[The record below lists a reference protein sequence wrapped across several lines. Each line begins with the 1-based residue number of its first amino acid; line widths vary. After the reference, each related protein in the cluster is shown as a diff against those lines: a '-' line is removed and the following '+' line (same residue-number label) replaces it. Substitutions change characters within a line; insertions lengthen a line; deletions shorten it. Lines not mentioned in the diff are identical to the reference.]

1 MENPSNTNRR
11 RIPRN
16 NTRTNSRPIVSHCP
30 ASRGLGHWDSRD
42 KTNETMS
49 HYYSLQKY
57 VDPATRY
64 TCPNCGRLKCFTL
77 YVDPEGIPIHK
88 TVGRCDH
95 ESSCGYHLTPKQY
108 FREHSHERTYCHSE
122 RNERLSIPNNRQDHH
137 SLNLIPSNHLPSPSG
152 DNYLI
157 TYLKTLIPTSFID
170 RVIIDYHI
178 ASTSDHATIFLQL
191 DLNGNCRT
199 GKIMQYDPATGHRIK
214 DEAVPGRISWL
225 HTRLKR
231 RHQLPKDWQITQWL
245 FGELLLQKY
254 PDKTVALVESEKT
267 AIICSALMPEY
278 LWLATGGKSQFNQ
291 RLTVLKSRKI
301 IAFPDIDG
309 YHTWLNKSTDFPFLD
324 LRVSDLL
331 EKNATPADRE
341 AHIDLADWLLRYLQ
355 DTRR

>member
-1 MENPSNTNRR
+1 M
-11 RIPRN
+11 
-16 NTRTNSRPIVSHCP
+16 SHCP
-30 ASRGLGHWDSRD
+30 ASRGLGHWDNRD
-42 KTNETMS
+42 KTHETMS

-57 VDPATRY
+57 TDPATRH
-64 TCPNCGRLKCFTL
+64 TCPNCGRSKCFTM

-108 FREHSHERTYCHSE
+108 FREHSHEQPYCHSE

-137 SLNLIPSNHLPSPSG
+137 SLNLIPSNLLPSPSG
-152 DNYLI
+152 DNHLI
-157 TYLKTLIPTSFID
+157 AYLKTLIPNPFID
-170 RVIIDYHI
+170 RIIIDYHI

-231 RHQLPKDWQITQWL
+231 RHQLPKDWQITQCL
-245 FGELLLQKY
+245 FGEHLLQKY

-309 YHTWLNKSTDFPFLD
+309 YHTWLTKSTDFPFLD

-341 AHIDLADWLLRYLQ
+341 AHIDLADWLLRYLA
-355 DTRR
+355 DNDYMHGLK

>member
-1 MENPSNTNRR
+1 M
-11 RIPRN
+11 
-16 NTRTNSRPIVSHCP
+16 
-30 ASRGLGHWDSRD
+30 
-42 KTNETMS
+42 
-49 HYYSLQKY
+49 
-57 VDPATRY
+57 
-64 TCPNCGRLKCFTL
+64 

-108 FREHSHERTYCHSE
+108 FREHPERSFDIPTDRYSRCHIGRAQSYSHGRPDRPS
-122 RNERLSIPNNRQDHH
+122 PD
-137 SLNLIPSNHLPSPSG
+137 LIPSTLIPQPSGNNHL
-152 DNYLI
+152 I
-157 TYLKTLIPTSFID
+157 AYLKTLIPTSFID
-170 RVIIDYHI
+170 RIITDYHI
-178 ASTSDHATIFLQL
+178 ASTPDQATIFLQL

-199 GKIMQYDPATGHRIK
+199 GKIMQYDPTTGHRIK

-231 RHQLPKDWQITQWL
+231 RHQLPKDWQITQCL
-245 FGELLLQKY
+245 FGEHLLRKY

-309 YHTWLNKSTDFPFLD
+309 YHTWLTKSTDFPFLD

-341 AHIDLADWLLRYLQ
+341 AHIDLADWLIQYLS
-355 DTRR
+355 DKK

>member
-1 MENPSNTNRR
+1 M
-11 RIPRN
+11 
-16 NTRTNSRPIVSHCP
+16 SHCP
-30 ASRGLGHWDSRD
+30 ASRGLGHWDNRD
-42 KTNETMS
+42 KTHETMS

-57 VDPATRY
+57 TDPATRH
-64 TCPNCGRLKCFTL
+64 TCPNCGRSKCFTM

-108 FREHSHERTYCHSE
+108 FREHSHERPYCHSE

-137 SLNLIPSNHLPSPSG
+137 SLNLIPSNLLPSPSG
-152 DNYLI
+152 DNHLI
-157 TYLKTLIPTSFID
+157 AYLKTLIPTSFID
-170 RVIIDYHI
+170 RIIIDYHI
-178 ASTSDHATIFLQL
+178 ASTSDQATIFLQL

-231 RHQLPKDWQITQWL
+231 RHQLPKDWQITQCL
-245 FGELLLQKY
+245 FGEHLLRKY

>member
-1 MENPSNTNRR
+1 M
-11 RIPRN
+11 
-16 NTRTNSRPIVSHCP
+16 SHCP
-30 ASRGLGHWDSRD
+30 ASRGLGHWDNRD
-42 KTNETMS
+42 KTHETMS

-57 VDPATRY
+57 ADPATRH
-64 TCPNCGRLKCFTL
+64 TCPNCGRSKCFTM
-77 YVDPEGIPIHK
+77 YVEPEGIPIHK

-108 FREHSHERTYCHSE
+108 FREHSHERPYCHSE

-137 SLNLIPSNHLPSPSG
+137 SLNLIPSNYLPSPSG

-157 TYLKTLIPTSFID
+157 AYLKTLIPTSFID
-170 RVIIDYHI
+170 RIIIDYHI
-178 ASTSDHATIFLQL
+178 ASTPDHATIFLQL

-231 RHQLPKDWQITQWL
+231 RHQLPKDWQITQCL
-245 FGELLLQKY
+245 FGEHLLRKY

-309 YHTWLNKSTDFPFLD
+309 YHTWLTKSTDFPFLD